1 MHEAFSARIRPR
13 LEDPDMEG
21 LFKTQIKLNAFSM
34 SGRERPTSICFEIE
48 ADMERE

>member
-1 MHEAFSARIRPR
+1 MHEAFTAKIRPS

-21 LFKTQIKLNAFSM
+21 LVKAQVKLNAFSM